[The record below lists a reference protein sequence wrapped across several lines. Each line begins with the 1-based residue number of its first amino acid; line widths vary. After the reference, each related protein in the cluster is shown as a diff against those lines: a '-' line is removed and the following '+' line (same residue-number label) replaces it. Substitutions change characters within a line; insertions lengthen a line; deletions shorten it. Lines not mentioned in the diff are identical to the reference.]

1 MKRMDRSR
9 KWLTSEVLWTSEQL
23 SELRRLLADFSN
35 PSRLL
40 DGYLLLFGVAI
51 CHQAHQFHFD
61 EKTGVSKNPIQNSEF
76 SAKRKNHGQQELGNR
91 GQEPHR

>member
-61 EKTGVSKNPIQNSEF
+61 EKIRMSKNPIQNSEF
-76 SAKRKNHGQQELGNR
+76 STKRKNHGQQELGNR